1 LVALFLVIFIA
12 GGSSA
17 ETAENIAP
25 EDPFSRR
32 VRIERRISQGA
43 TNMTPHTA
51 IIREHADVSIPPD
64 VWVPGELLAQMGVPA
79 KLNDEKTS
87 YAVRIEKPSKTLG
100 LPSLASLA
108 PNAIDL
114 QFRAKSDDGRLYFNL
129 TGMESIT
136 GLTYAL
142 SPGDILT
149 VGTLPLMTPY
159 SEPITRQPAPEKPEG
174 RFNLVWDHV
183 MGDNSDLSAEE
194 PLPTVSAISPTWFV
208 LLDETGRAANRADVS
223 YVESAHAKGYLVW
236 GLVSNGFNR
245 ARTSKFLANR
255 KAQNAFIAAMLAHA
269 KIYGLDGINIDF
281 ESVDNKDAKRLTA
294 FVRRFAEA
302 GKAQGL
308 SFSMDVA
315 VPSKWSLCYERREL
329 SKIVDYIAV
338 MAYDEHWRSSPR
350 AGSTASIP
358 WVSAA
363 VENTLAEVP
372 PDKLLLGVPFY
383 TREWEETK
391 GKNGKVSVKSRA
403 LSMAS
408 VDDKIASIGTEKQ
421 WLKTAGQNYFEYSE
435 DGKRFR
441 IWVEDGD
448 SMSLRLDL
456 VNKHGLAGAAF
467 WRKGFETSDI
477 WSVIEDAADAE
488 K

>member
-1 LVALFLVIFIA
+1 MA
-12 GGSSA
+12 GCSFA
-17 ETAENIAP
+17 EDEDIAP
-25 EDPFSRR
+25 KDPFSRR
-32 VRIERRISQGA
+32 VQIERRISQDA

-51 IIREHADVSIPPD
+51 IVREHADALTPPD
-64 VWVPGELLAQMGVPA
+64 VWVPGELLTQMGVPA
-79 KLNDEKTS
+79 KLNDDKTS
-87 YAVRIEKPSKTLG
+87 YAVRVEKPSEALG
-100 LPSLASLA
+100 LPSLASFA

-136 GLTYAL
+136 GLAYAFA
-142 SPGDILT
+142 PGDVLT

-159 SEPITRQPAPEKPEG
+159 SEPAARQPAPAKQEG
-174 RFNLVWDHV
+174 RLNLVWDHV
-183 MGDNSDLSAEE
+183 MGDNADLSAEE
-194 PLPTVSAISPTWFV
+194 PLPTVSVISPTWFA
-208 LLDETGRAANRADVS
+208 LLDEAGRAANRADVS
-223 YVESAHAKGYLVW
+223 YVESAHAKGYQVW
-236 GLVSNGFNR
+236 GLVSNGFSR
-245 ARTSKFLANR
+245 ARTSKFLADR
-255 KAQNAFIAAMLAHA
+255 KAQNSFIAAMLAYA

-308 SFSMDVA
+308 SFSMDVT
-315 VPSKWSLCYERREL
+315 VPSKWSRCYERKEL

-350 AGSTASIP
+350 AGSTASLP
-358 WVSAA
+358 WVQAA
-363 VENTLAEVP
+363 IENTLAEVP
-372 PDKLLLGVPFY
+372 PGKLLLGVPFY

-391 GKNGKVSVKSRA
+391 GKKGKVSVKSRA
-403 LSMAS
+403 ISMTS
-408 VDDKIASIGTEKQ
+408 VDNKIASTGAQKQ
-421 WLKTAGQNYFEYSE
+421 WLEKTGQNYFEYSE

-448 SMSLRLDL
+448 SMSLRLGL

-467 WRKGFETSDI
+467 WRKGFETPDI
-477 WSVIEDAADAE
+477 WSVIEGAEDAG